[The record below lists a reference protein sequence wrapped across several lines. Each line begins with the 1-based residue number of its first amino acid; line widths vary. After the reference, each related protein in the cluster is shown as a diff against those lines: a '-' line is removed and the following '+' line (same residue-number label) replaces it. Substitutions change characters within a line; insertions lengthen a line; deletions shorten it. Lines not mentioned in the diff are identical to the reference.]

1 MNTYSTGVYDLIAGA
16 LGVSSSAKLQG
27 FLDNVMANKYNSAQW
42 DGFSF
47 APAMQL
53 DFTYEQIQK
62 ELNLYKMATYV
73 ATQADAIPDGTKG
86 FSLSTGKIPRM
97 KKVQFYDEDSWR
109 KQEILVKQYGGSGNA
124 AKENAITELFNRL
137 DYLIGGHTMAVTYQR
152 HQIVSAGKLELTNA
166 NNPRGIKDTFAS
178 HIPSANITTKKAD
191 NRWWTVNTSGVY
203 SSEGTT
209 CDPIADLQAM
219 IDAADD
225 KGVSAKHF
233 EIDKLYAK
241 QVANHTK
248 VLAKVGAYLYP
259 LADATSQ
266 SAAAAM
272 LNYQDRIRKLGEIL
286 DCPFKIIDSIV
297 NTEKSVK
304 TGTTFALEDVQIR
317 AFEAN
322 VIVLVPDGSL
332 GEIHTVQPYAAPG
345 ADSTATYY
353 GGRLLLTVTS
363 EPKRKIQQFDTEMTT
378 LVVPDKPQYMWYL
391 HPYGAS

>member
-1 MNTYSTGVYDLIAGA
+1 MPNTYAIGVYDLLAGA
-16 LGVSSSAKLQG
+16 LGAGSATKLQG
-27 FLDNVMANKYNSAQW
+27 FLDNVMASKYNSAQW

-86 FSLSTGKIPRM
+86 FTLSTGKIPRM

-109 KQEILVKQYGGSGNA
+109 KQQIITQQMGGSGNA
-124 AKENAITELFNRL
+124 AKENALIELFNRL
-137 DYLIGGHTMAVTYQR
+137 DALIGGHTMAVTYQR
-152 HQIVSAGKLELTNA
+152 HQIVSAGKLELTNT

-178 HIPSANITTKKAD
+178 HIPSGNITTKAGTA
-191 NRWWTVNTSGVY
+191 RWWTVNTNGTY
-203 SSEGTT
+203 SSEGAA

-219 IDAADD
+219 VDAADN
-225 KGVSAKHF
+225 KGISAKHF

-241 QVANHTK
+241 QVANHSK
-248 VLAKVGAYLYP
+248 VLAKVGVYLYP
-259 LADATSQ
+259 LADAASQ
-266 SAAAAM
+266 AAAAAM
-272 LNYQDRIRKLGEIL
+272 LNYQDRLRKLGEIL

-297 NTEKSVK
+297 NTEKLNASKV
-304 TGTTFALEDVQIR
+304 LEDTQIR
-317 AFEAN
+317 AFDAN

-345 ADSTATYY
+345 ADSTASYY

-363 EPKRKIQQFDTEMTT
+363 QPQRKFQQFETEMTT

-391 HPYGAS
+391 HPYGSA

>member
-86 FSLSTGKIPRM
+86 FTLSTGKIPRQ

-109 KQEILVKQYGGSGNA
+109 KQEILNQMYGNTGNA
-124 AKENAITELFNRL
+124 AQTNAIAELFNKL
-137 DYLIGGHTMAVTYQR
+137 DYLIGGHTMSVTYQR

-178 HIPSANITTKKAD
+178 HVPDANKTTKTSTA
-191 NRWWTVNTSGVY
+191 RWWTAVSNGVY
-203 SSEGTT
+203 STEGAN
-209 CDPIADLQAM
+209 CDPVADLQAM
-219 IDAADD
+219 IDAAED
-225 KGVSAKHF
+225 KGISAKHF

-266 SAAAAM
+266 SAGAAM
-272 LNYQDRIRKLGEIL
+272 LPYLERMRKLGEIL

-297 NTEKSVK
+297 NTE
-304 TGTTFALEDVQIR
+304 ALTAKGVLTETQIR

-322 VIVLVPDGSL
+322 VIVLVPDGNL
-332 GEIHTVQPYAAPG
+332 GEIHTVQPFAAPG
-345 ADSTATYY
+345 ADATSTYY

-363 EPKRKIQQFDTEMTT
+363 QPQRKIQQFETEMTT

-391 HPYGAS
+391 HPYGSA

>member
-16 LGVSSSAKLQG
+16 LGASSSAKLQG
-27 FLDNVMANKYNSAQW
+27 FLDNVMANKYNLAQW
-42 DGFSF
+42 DGFAF

-73 ATQADAIPDGTKG
+73 PTQADVIPDGTKG
-86 FSLSTGKIPRM
+86 FTLSTGKIPRQ

-109 KQEILVKQYGGSGNA
+109 KQEIINKMYGGSGNA
-124 AKENAITELFNRL
+124 ALENAITELFNKL
-137 DYLIGGHTMAVTYQR
+137 DYLIGGHTMSVTYQR

-178 HIPSANITTKKAD
+178 HIPLGNITTKTGNA
-191 NRWWTVNTSGVY
+191 RWWTVNTSGVY
-203 SSEGTT
+203 SSEGSS
-209 CDPIADLQAM
+209 CDPVSDFQTM
-219 IDAADD
+219 IDAAED
-225 KGVSAKHF
+225 KGIAAKHF

-241 QVANHTK
+241 QVANHSK

-259 LADATSQ
+259 LADAASQ

-272 LNYQDRIRKLGEIL
+272 LPYKERMNKLGEIL

-297 NTEKSVK
+297 NGEALTAKGVLTE
-304 TGTTFALEDVQIR
+304 TQIR
-317 AFEAN
+317 AFDAN

-332 GEIHTVQPYAAPG
+332 GEIHTVQPFPAPG
-345 ADSTATYY
+345 ADSTASYY

-363 EPKRKIQQFDTEMTT
+363 QPQRKIQQFETEMTT